1 MATLYVEN
9 VPDDLYEALRER
21 ARSQRT
27 SLSREVIEI
36 LETFV
41 PTPAELAERRRFV
54 QKALRLNAR
63 KSSSTGPF
71 PSTEEMLRE
80 DRAR

>member
-9 VPDDLYEALRER
+9 VPDELYDALRER
-21 ARSQRT
+21 ARSQRK

-41 PTPAELAERRRFV
+41 PTPAELAKRRRFV
-54 QKALRLNAR
+54 QKALRLNVR
-63 KSSSTGPF
+63 KPASTGPF
-71 PSTEEMLRE
+71 PSTEETLRE
-80 DRAR
+80 GRAR

>member
-9 VPDDLYEALRER
+9 VPDELYEALRER
-21 ARSQRT
+21 ARAQRK

-41 PTPAELAERRRFV
+41 PTPAELAKRRRFV
-54 QKALRLNAR
+54 QKALRLNVR
-63 KSSSTGPF
+63 KPASTGPF

>member
-9 VPDDLYEALRER
+9 VPDKLYKALRER
-21 ARSQRT
+21 ARSQRK
-27 SLSREVIEI
+27 SLSQEVIEI
-36 LETFV
+36 LRTFV

-54 QKALRLNAR
+54 QKALRLNVR
-63 KSSSTGPF
+63 KPASPRPF
-71 PSTEEMLRE
+71 PSTEEMLRD

>member
-9 VPDDLYEALRER
+9 ISDDLYEALRQR
-21 ARSQRT
+21 ARSARKSIAQ
-27 SLSREVIEI
+27 EVIEI
-36 LETFV
+36 LEKFV

-54 QKALRLNAR
+54 QRAQRLSGYQPDSAV
-63 KSSSTGPF
+63 SF
-71 PSTEEMLRE
+71 PSSEEMLRD